1 MVELYE
7 LTAAEA
13 VEAVAEEFR
22 KAHPEIGKK
31 MSRKLVSNALTY
43 YVVIEDIIRQVEFL
57 MEEEPE
63 PEPAGKPTITL
74 SGTYSTHGVVC

>member
-13 VEAVAEEFR
+13 VEAVAEELR
-22 KAHPEIGKK
+22 KEHPEIGKK
-31 MSRKLVSNALTY
+31 LSRKLVSNALTY

-63 PEPAGKPTITL
+63 PAEETTITL

>member
-13 VEAVAEEFR
+13 VEAVAEELR

-63 PEPAGKPTITL
+63 PAEEPTITL

>member
-13 VEAVAEEFR
+13 VEAVAEELR
-22 KAHPEIGKK
+22 KEHPEIGKK
-31 MSRKLVSNALTY
+31 LSRKLVSNALTY

-63 PEPAGKPTITL
+63 PAEEPKITL